1 MPALTEG
8 AYQGDWLI
16 EEFGAP
22 NYGRSEVN
30 VLAPVDVP
38 SGAVIG
44 TCTTL
49 TTFYGAYDN
58 VGTANTGK
66 AAAAAGILLDEVKA
80 NAAMD
85 CSIVDAADV
94 GTGTTTEAHC
104 LVVGDIIEVK
114 GATDANLNVY
124 ATIASVPT
132 PMTFTIATSVV
143 ADATYAVTI
152 RKLNHAAVALVK
164 GPAVVS
170 AAGLDWD
177 ATAAA
182 GITTGTAELLALNI
196 KTVEGV

>member
-8 AYQGDWLI
+8 AYTGDWLI

-22 NYGRSEVN
+22 NYGRSEIK
-30 VLAPVDVP
+30 VLAPADVP

-49 TTFYGAYDN
+49 TAYYGAYDN
-58 VGTANTGK
+58 VGTASTGK
-66 AAAAAGILLDEVKA
+66 AAAAAGILIETVQA
-80 NAAMD
+80 NPQMD

-104 LVVGDIIEVK
+104 LIVGDVIEVL
-114 GATDANLNVY
+114 GATDADLNAY
-124 ATIASVPT
+124 AEIASVPT
-132 PMTFTIATSVV
+132 TTTFTIATSNVT
-143 ADATYAVTI
+143 DATYAVKI

-177 ATAAA
+177 STDAA
-182 GITTGTAELLALNI
+182 GITTGKSELAALNI
-196 KTVEGV
+196 SLVEGV